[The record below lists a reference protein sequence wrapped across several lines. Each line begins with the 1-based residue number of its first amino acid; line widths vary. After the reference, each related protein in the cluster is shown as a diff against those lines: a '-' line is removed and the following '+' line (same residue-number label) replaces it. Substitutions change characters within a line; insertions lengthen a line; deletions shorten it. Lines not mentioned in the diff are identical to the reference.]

1 MRNLAAFHHSLVTK
15 GAKKKWERLL
25 LLLLLPLSIVY
36 GIVGW
41 IRNFC
46 YDNNL
51 FSPYQSSLPVIS
63 VGNLAVGGT
72 GKTPVVDWLVKEFE
86 KQGKR
91 PAIVSRG
98 YAGSFAGD
106 VGIVSSGNGTLM
118 DSVECGDEPYL
129 LAKRNP
135 SCSVLIAKKR
145 INGIQALER
154 SKEADLVILDDGFQH
169 RAVKRDV
176 DLVLLDATRP
186 LGNGWPL
193 PAGNLR
199 EFPRALKRADFL
211 LMTRS
216 KNKQRSEFQGFTVY
230 SSQHQL
236 ADAAITL
243 DGHEASIDQLKKL
256 NLLAF
261 AGIADPESFFMSLE
275 KNGILL
281 QKKLSFADHT
291 EYTKSTLE
299 QIAAASA
306 NVDALI
312 TTEKDAVKLSVNMFA
327 LPCYQIPM
335 DIRIDEGSALIKD
348 VTNLL
353 WSDKCL

>member
-1 MRNLAAFHHSLVTK
+1 MRNLAAFHRSLVTQ
-15 GAKKKWERLL
+15 GSKKTWERLL
-25 LLLLLPLSIVY
+25 LLLLLPFSIFY

-41 IRNFC
+41 IRAFC
-46 YDNNL
+46 YDKNL
-51 FSPYQSSLPVIS
+51 FSSYQSSLPVIS

-98 YAGSFAGD
+98 YAGNFKGD
-106 VGIVSSGNGTLM
+106 VGIVSSGSGILM
-118 DSVECGDEPYL
+118 NPGECGDEPYL

-135 SCSVLIAKKR
+135 FCTVLIAKKR
-145 INGIQALER
+145 IDGIKALER
-154 SKEADLVILDDGFQH
+154 SKESDLIILDDGFQH

-176 DLVLLDATRP
+176 DLVLLDARRP

-199 EFPRALKRADFL
+199 EFPRALNRADFL

-216 KNKQRSEFQGFTVY
+216 KKNECSGFRGFQVY
-230 SSQHQL
+230 CSRHRL
-236 ADAAITL
+236 ADFAVNL
-243 DGHEASIDQLKKL
+243 DGNKVSIGQLKKL

-261 AGIADPESFFMSLE
+261 AGIADPESFFVSLE
-275 KNGILL
+275 DIGISL
-281 QKKLSFADHT
+281 QNKVFFDDHT
-291 EYTKSTLE
+291 EYQSSVLE
-299 QIAAASA
+299 EINKALT

-312 TTEKDAVKLSVNMFA
+312 TTEKDAVKLSVDMFA
-327 LPCYQIPM
+327 IPCYQIPM
-335 DIRIDEGSALIKD
+335 DISIVDSADLIKS
-348 VTNLL
+348 VTKRL
-353 WSDKCL
+353 WS

>member
-1 MRNLAAFHHSLVTK
+1 MRNLAAFHRSLVTQ
-15 GAKKKWERLL
+15 GPKKTWERLI

-41 IRNFC
+41 IRAFC
-46 YDNNL
+46 YDKNL
-51 FSPYQSSLPVIS
+51 FSAYRSSLPVIS

-72 GKTPVVDWLVKEFE
+72 GKTPVVDWLVKEVQ

-98 YAGSFAGD
+98 YAGNFKGD
-106 VGIVSSGNGTLM
+106 VGIVSSGNGILM
-118 DSVECGDEPYL
+118 TPGECGDEPYL

-135 SCSVLIAKKR
+135 FCTVLIAKKR
-145 INGIQALER
+145 IDGIKELEK
-154 SKEADLVILDDGFQH
+154 SKVVDLIILDDGFQH

-176 DLVLLDATRP
+176 DLVLIDAARP

-199 EFPRALKRADFL
+199 EFPHALKRADFL

-216 KNKQRSEFQGFTVY
+216 ETQMCKDFRGFKVY
-230 SSQHQL
+230 RSQHLL
-236 ADAAITL
+236 ADYAVSLEGSKVPLA
-243 DGHEASIDQLKKL
+243 DLKKL

-261 AGIADPESFFMSLE
+261 AGIADPESFFVSLE
-275 KNGILL
+275 NIGISAK
-281 QKKLSFADHT
+281 KKLSFADHT
-291 EYTKSTLE
+291 EYQNTTLE

-306 NVDALI
+306 DVDAVI
-312 TTEKDAVKLSVNMFA
+312 TTEKDAVKLAINMFP

-335 DIRIDEGSALIKD
+335 DINIDNAAELME
-348 VTNLL
+348 NLTKRL
-353 WSDKCL
+353 WS